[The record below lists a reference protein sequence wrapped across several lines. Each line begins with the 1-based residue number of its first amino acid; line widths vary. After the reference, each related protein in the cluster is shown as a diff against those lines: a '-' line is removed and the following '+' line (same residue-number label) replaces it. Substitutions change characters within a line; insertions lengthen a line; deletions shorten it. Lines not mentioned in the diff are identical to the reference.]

1 MFKQGDL
8 VFHPRRGAGIISGI
22 QQIKVSGGMEPYYNV
37 ALATGETLLVPVRE
51 DQVAVLTVVTATQA
65 IIDVLSAAPEDL
77 VADHRQ
83 RTLNAE
89 EKLDSGD
96 PLLVAEV
103 LRDLAWRQHTARL
116 SSGDLRLMTKAHK
129 LLSNALVAKP
139 KMDLR
144 AASQLLDAIV
154 QKAVLSWESTG

>member
-1 MFKQGDL
+1 
-8 VFHPRRGAGIISGI
+8 
-22 QQIKVSGGMEPYYNV
+22 
-37 ALATGETLLVPVRE
+37 
-51 DQVAVLTVVTATQA
+51 VVTATQA
-65 IIDVLSAAPEDL
+65 IIDVLSSPPEDL

-103 LRDLAWRQHTARL
+103 LRDLAWRQHSARL

-154 QKAVLSWESTG
+154 QKAILSWESTG